1 MAVQM
6 ENLVLSEFQLQLT
19 LLQLVSHFELFLRK
33 GLLSLEM
40 RYLVCE
46 NKAKLTDSKPLIP
59 MVVLVFLHSQESFC
73 IIFVR
78 FPLLVLT

>member
-19 LLQLVSHFELFLRK
+19 LLQLFSHFELFLRK

-46 NKAKLTDSKPLIP
+46 NKAKLTASPSYLWW
-59 MVVLVFLHSQESFC
+59 FWFSF
-73 IIFVR
+73 IVKKASA
-78 FPLLVLT
+78 

>member
-19 LLQLVSHFELFLRK
+19 LLQLFSHFELFLRK

-40 RYLVCE
+40 GYLVCE
-46 NKAKLTDSKPLIP
+46 NKAKLTASLIP